1 MEYASII
8 GTMLAL
14 IGVAVSWTLERK
26 TMEARL
32 EEIERQRYREME
44 KAVKLQQY
52 MQNIKNPPK
61 PMPYATLVNGI
72 LTVEGTQPTEQDKW
86 NADYAQALK
95 DLDKK

>member
-1 MEYASII
+1 M
-8 GTMLAL
+8 
-14 IGVAVSWTLERK
+14 K
-26 TMEARL
+26 TRL
-32 EEIERQRYREME
+32 EEMERQRHKEVE
-44 KAVKLQQY
+44 KVAKLQQY
-52 MQNIKNPPK
+52 MQNIKSPPK